1 MRVWKAGGEIRGW
14 DHGLA
19 VARAL
24 RGGDEAAMRVR
35 AVSEERGDAQQ
46 ARGRTGRSGEL
57 ALGCEWRAARGK
69 GRERGAGWALLG
81 QARER
86 GSWVE
91 LGWTDRGSGLGQGEW
106 CWAVAWGLD
115 RNVKELAREGKRENG
130 PQWMFLGRTGFGLE
144 TGLGCLCWVCWDLRF
159 GPLLLFFFKPHNL
172 FEFKFKFEFNPDT
185 QPK

>member
-24 RGGDEAAMRVR
+24 RGGDEAAMRVQ
-35 AVSEERGDAQQ
+35 AVSEGRGDAQQ

-91 LGWTDRGSGLGQGEW
+91 LGWTDRGS
-106 CWAVAWGLD
+106 
-115 RNVKELAREGKRENG
+115 R
-130 PQWMFLGRTGFGLE
+130 LGRGWFVELGWVDFGS
-144 TGLGCLCWVCWDLRF
+144 LGWFPFSSLS
-159 GPLLLFFFKPHNL
+159 PLFYFPTTLKL
-172 FEFKFKFEFNPDT
+172 FEFKVEFEFNPST
-185 QPK
+185 QTNKTMHQHECTNKLALK